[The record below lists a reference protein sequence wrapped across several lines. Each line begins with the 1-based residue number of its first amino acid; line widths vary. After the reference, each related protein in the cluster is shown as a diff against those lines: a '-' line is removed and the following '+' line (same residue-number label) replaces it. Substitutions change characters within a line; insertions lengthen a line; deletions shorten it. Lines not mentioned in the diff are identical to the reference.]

1 MRGVKKVSDGGK
13 NAARKSI
20 AWTGDNSG
28 LLAKRLIS
36 YDQLNFLH
44 QEVFLFL
51 FFLILLQGVAR
62 IICIHNAHKGPWHS
76 TSV

>member
-28 LLAKRLIS
+28 LLAKR

-51 FFLILLQGVAR
+51 FF
-62 IICIHNAHKGPWHS
+62 
-76 TSV
+76 